1 MEKSKNQM
9 LNSDWESLIDKW
21 KKLHSEGSFELATQ
35 FYYDEL
41 FDIVVE
47 RFKDNFSLSRDQETL
62 ISLLGFSPEPIIL
75 TAKALNPKNHY
86 IITTK
91 NIDNFEKINEYLDF
105 KQIIKN
111 VEENDFSRIYNTLNE
126 IVVDH
131 PTRNITID
139 ITGGKKSM
147 VSTASIFARD
157 FGSQLVYVDFDVY
170 LKNFRKPLP
179 GTEKL
184 VFSYRPQFLE

>member
-91 NIDNFEKINEYLDF
+91 NI
-105 KQIIKN
+105 
-111 VEENDFSRIYNTLNE
+111 
-126 IVVDH
+126 
-131 PTRNITID
+131 NICWVI
-139 ITGGKKSM
+139 
-147 VSTASIFARD
+147 
-157 FGSQLVYVDFDVY
+157 
-170 LKNFRKPLP
+170 
-179 GTEKL
+179 
-184 VFSYRPQFLE
+184 FLESDKIIYIIVLHIRGSAHCFYINR

>member
-1 MEKSKNQM
+1 MINMKND
-9 LNSDWESLIDKW
+9 NWASLIEQW
-21 KKLHSEGSFELATQ
+21 KQLHSEGSFDLANQ

-41 FDIVVE
+41 FDTVVE

-91 NIDNFEKINEYLDF
+91 NIDNFEKINEYLDLEP
-105 KQIIKN
+105 IIKN
-111 VEENDFSRIYNTLNE
+111 VEENDFSRIYNALNE
-126 IVVDH
+126 VVVDH

-157 FGSQLVYVDFDVY
+157 FGSQLIYVDFDVY
-170 LKNFRKPLP
+170 LKDFRKPLP

-184 VFSYRPQFLE
+184 VISYRPQFLE